1 MDLDSQEQLLRL
13 SETHGP
19 DDLVV
24 VIGAPDPESAAVTA
38 ETVVRGDPSYAGALA
53 GVQLGLEVRH
63 VLDDEIRQAVPD
75 DVWDAQIGVMA
86 DVLDGAALSAAVAEA
101 SQGDGA
107 SG

>member
-13 SETHGP
+13 SETHGR

-63 VLDDEIRQAVPD
+63 VLDEEIKQEVPD
-75 DVWDAQIGVMA
+75 DVWDAQIGVME
-86 DVLDGAALSAAVAEA
+86 DVLDAAALTEAVVKA
-101 SQGDGA
+101 SQGDGDA
-107 SG
+107 

>member
-13 SETHGP
+13 SETHGR

-63 VLDDEIRQAVPD
+63 VLDEKIKQEVPD
-75 DVWDAQIGVMA
+75 DVWDAQIGVME
-86 DVLDGAALSAAVAEA
+86 DVLDAAALTEAVVKA
-101 SQGDGA
+101 SQADGDA
-107 SG
+107 

>member
-13 SETHGP
+13 SETHGR

-38 ETVVRGDPSYAGALA
+38 ETIAKGDPSYAGALA

-63 VLDDEIRQAVPD
+63 VLDEEIRQEVPD
-75 DVWDAQIGVMA
+75 DIWDAQIGVMA
-86 DVLDGAALSAAVAEA
+86 DVLDGAALTEAVAKA
-101 SQGDGA
+101 SQADGA